1 MNGAVARAAESLRST
16 TYASPASVTMDVH
29 ASDIA
34 SPGPVPIDLIG
45 AVPAGGR
52 TNTLALIAE
61 APAASPGAS
70 LVASRTVTDVQFD
83 WAASAGATGYSVLR
97 CTATGGACTP
107 VPIASPPTNSYLDP
121 VIADS
126 DSYWYLVAA
135 TNSCGATP

>member
-1 MNGAVARAAESLRST
+1 LRGT
-16 TYASPASVTMDVH
+16 TYISPASVTMDVY

-34 SPGPVPIDLIG
+34 SPGLVSIDVIG

-52 TNTLALIAE
+52 TNTLSLIAE
-61 APAASPGAS
+61 APADSPGAS
-70 LVASRTVTDVQFD
+70 LAGSRTVTDVQLD

-107 VPIASPPTNSYLDP
+107 VPIASPATNSYLDP
-121 VIADS
+121 VAADP

-135 TNSCGATP
+135 TNSCGAVP